1 MRDKKQIVKFF
12 PIENTLTDVEVSSLT
27 IMNYNFKTKPN
38 DLLLYDMDYIILVF
52 NNKDLAFFRYGNQ
65 GFQRTT
71 NGVIFDDNDITQII
85 DTENRI
91 MKIHG
96 YIIGDPDDEDKF
108 KRYFVSVEL

>member
-65 GFQRTT
+65 GF
-71 NGVIFDDNDITQII
+71 
-85 DTENRI
+85 
-91 MKIHG
+91 
-96 YIIGDPDDEDKF
+96 
-108 KRYFVSVEL
+108 